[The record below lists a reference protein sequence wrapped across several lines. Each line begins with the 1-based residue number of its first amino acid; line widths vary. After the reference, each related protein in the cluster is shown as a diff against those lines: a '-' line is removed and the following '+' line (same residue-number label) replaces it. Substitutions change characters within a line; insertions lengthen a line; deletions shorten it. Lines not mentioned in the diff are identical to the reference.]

1 MTENESVWRRPVVQ
15 VLLGVVIILAIDA
28 LVVAI
33 LVYASRLQA
42 LIMIAAVFIGFLQW
56 LYVYPLARKV
66 RRTHD
71 IMARAM
77 TGAAIVLTLV
87 NVAGCFML
95 GELWRNPVR

>member
-87 NVAGCFML
+87 NVAGCFMF